1 MLTDGFSCEN
11 TMINYL
17 PSVTAVGHT
26 AGYMQEHKLLTDLVN
41 AKSITDSLNKLLEDR
56 FGAKDLVRSEITDHV
71 DFDIKKINA
80 QHLDFDAI
88 KKATTNF
95 LQQQP
100 GIMYAIDMTKI
111 GRSAYTRAFKSNAIN
126 GYNSRRSSPLRIIL
140 YPGAAG
146 GIGRGTGHGT
156 LHPYDTHISLLFMDW
171 GIHHGSSNATVNITD
186 IAPTISMLLHIQMP
200 NGNIGHVIEGVIK

>member
-1 MLTDGFSCEN
+1 MRWDYLYRYYDRYGDGGFKRLLTDGFSCEN

-126 GYNSRRSSPLRIIL
+126 GYNSN
-140 YPGAAG
+140 
-146 GIGRGTGHGT
+146 
-156 LHPYDTHISLLFMDW
+156 THISLLFMDW